1 MPFGKSV
8 LMVGG
13 YLAAPDNVHVDAIY
27 ELDLTSKDWVLRSE
41 RLRGIR
47 SNAVFYETDLAQ
59 VATFD
64 CHFYFSSYCT
74 DSTAKIGS

>member
-47 SNAVFYETDLAQ
+47 SNAVFYETE
-59 VATFD
+59 
-64 CHFYFSSYCT
+64 
-74 DSTAKIGS
+74 I